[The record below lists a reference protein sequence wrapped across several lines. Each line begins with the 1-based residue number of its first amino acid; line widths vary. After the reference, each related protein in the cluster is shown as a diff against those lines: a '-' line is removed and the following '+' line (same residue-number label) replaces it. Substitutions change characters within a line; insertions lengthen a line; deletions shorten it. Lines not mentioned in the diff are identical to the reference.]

1 MFFVRLNTI
10 FYIDKYFLKLMIEL
24 YNEISRT
31 VELLIQLVLRK
42 QITETIVLD
51 MLVGKIALALMMSQ
65 TSFHFFF

>member
-1 MFFVRLNTI
+1 
-10 FYIDKYFLKLMIEL
+10 MIEL